1 MWFIYVAADWADI
14 SEHTHQT
21 RENISETPLHTVSRK
36 HVVQPGNRSKTLG
49 LNVPQVSGQRDAGK
63 CSAVQLVTVTAGLF
77 FPVTNIMSGKIVMM
91 SSWMMSSLNQLY
103 VLSS

>member
-1 MWFIYVAADWADI
+1 MGGV
-14 SEHTHQT
+14 QT

-77 FPVTNIMSGKIVMM
+77 FNYMCSPLDWTEAVFGKDAGLICIV
-91 SSWMMSSLNQLY
+91 QEEAK
-103 VLSS
+103 